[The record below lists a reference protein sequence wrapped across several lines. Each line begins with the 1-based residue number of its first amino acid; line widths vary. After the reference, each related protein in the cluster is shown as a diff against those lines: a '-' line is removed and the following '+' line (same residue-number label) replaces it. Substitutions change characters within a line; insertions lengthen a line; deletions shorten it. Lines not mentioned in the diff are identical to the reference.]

1 MSVEKI
7 ICDLILRDVI
17 QSTHKLRPYH
27 LHLMITVALLALLTL
42 HSTAADLEG
51 SKAAACVQLANDW
64 VTMDAAIAEEV
75 REAKGQAGLT
85 LKQVLA
91 DILVYCFNH
100 ITHETA
106 TAVLAKE
113 VTHKHESVQA
123 LRRYRKGEQDASDIP
138 QKQQENSRR
147 VLDAAL
153 RWNKLHGKK
162 SEL

>member
-1 MSVEKI
+1 
-7 ICDLILRDVI
+7 
-17 QSTHKLRPYH
+17 
-27 LHLMITVALLALLTL
+27 MISIALLALLTL
-42 HSTAADLEG
+42 HTTATDLEG

-64 VTMDAAIAEEV
+64 VTLDAAIAEEV
-75 REAKGQAGLT
+75 RQAKGQAGLT

-100 ITHETA
+100 ISDETA
-106 TAVLAKE
+106 TAVLTRE

-123 LRRYRKGEQDASDIP
+123 LRRYRKGEQDASDISP
-138 QKQQENSRR
+138 KQQENSRR

-162 SEL
+162 AEL